1 MARLLPA
8 LIVAAAA
15 GTSRGD
21 ILLPGATPGP
31 CPDGTHGL
39 RCDYGD
45 DRPECEGQYG
55 HICVDD
61 AGAEGPCAARALP
74 PTSMVVG
81 AFVPQCTADGYY
93 EAVQC
98 HGSTGYCHCSRLNGT
113 EVADT
118 TWGPR
123 DPSGYSSEARTTYR
137 DLCQRLRAAELRG
150 DAMGPDDL
158 LASGQ
163 GGAAADRGRGAPPP
177 LGDRDKSIIVVL
189 VLCALVGLAA
199 LLVLCVRRACLAH
212 DDRVGRTR
220 LVGGQEQGGSAAGGG
235 SKDPEG
241 DGQTA
246 AETLPLASAV

>member
-1 MARLLPA
+1 MPLSFFQCSGQVYNMGWHCEP
-8 LIVAAAA
+8 IEGQTA
-15 GTSRGD
+15 GT
-21 ILLPGATPGP
+21 
-31 CPDGTHGL
+31 
-39 RCDYGD
+39 
-45 DRPECEGQYG
+45 
-55 HICVDD
+55 
-61 AGAEGPCAARALP
+61 EGPCAARALP

-189 VLCALVGLAA
+189 VLCSLVGLAA

-212 DDRVGRTR
+212 DDRVERTR

>member
-1 MARLLPA
+1 MTKLLPA
-8 LIVAAAA
+8 LLLAAAA

-21 ILLPGATPGP
+21 ILGATPEP
-31 CPDGTHGL
+31 CPDGQQRVYNMGWH
-39 RCDYGD
+39 
-45 DRPECEGQYG
+45 CEPIADEGRT
-55 HICVDD
+55 
-61 AGAEGPCAARALP
+61 AGTEGPCAARALP

-81 AFVPQCTADGYY
+81 ASVPQCTADGYY

-123 DPSGYSSEARTTYR
+123 DSAGYHSEARTTYR
-137 DLCQRLRAAELRG
+137 DLCQRLRAAELG
-150 DAMGPDDL
+150 GAAMGPDDL

-163 GGAAADRGRGAPPP
+163 GGAAADRGRGAPQP

-189 VLCALVGLAA
+189 VLCALVGLAS

-212 DDRVGRTR
+212 DDHVGRTR

>member
-1 MARLLPA
+1 MVRLLPA

-21 ILLPGATPGP
+21 ILLPGATPEP
-31 CPDGTHGL
+31 CPDGQQRVYNMGWH
-39 RCDYGD
+39 
-45 DRPECEGQYG
+45 CEPIADEGRT
-55 HICVDD
+55 
-61 AGAEGPCAARALP
+61 AGTEGPCAARALP

-118 TWGPR
+118 TWGPG
-123 DPSGYSSEARTTYR
+123 DAAGYHSEARTTYR

>member
-21 ILLPGATPGP
+21 ILLPGATPEP
-31 CPDGTHGL
+31 CPDGQQREYNMGWH
-39 RCDYGD
+39 
-45 DRPECEGQYG
+45 CEPIADEGRT
-55 HICVDD
+55 
-61 AGAEGPCAARALP
+61 AGTEGPCAARALP

-189 VLCALVGLAA
+189 VLCSLVGLAA